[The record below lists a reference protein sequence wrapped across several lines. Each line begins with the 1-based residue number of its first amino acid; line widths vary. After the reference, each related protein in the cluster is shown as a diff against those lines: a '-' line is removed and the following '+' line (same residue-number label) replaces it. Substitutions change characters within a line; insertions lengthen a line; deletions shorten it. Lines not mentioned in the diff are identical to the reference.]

1 MSQSWD
7 TEPVG
12 LVNGEVRTDSSA
24 VETCDQLNKCT
35 LTFAFGRSFETD
47 SDKDSKDDD
56 EDLQIIYNEYTH
68 HDAFAYV
75 DRIEGGAH
83 DRLVSP
89 STSVWIRAS
98 TVEEADEKPK
108 AMAEWSVFFT
118 LFGCVILFKF
128 IQWYRAYMYKLA
140 INDLKNQQ
148 KELQEER
155 DKQE

>member
-1 MSQSWD
+1 M
-7 TEPVG
+7 
-12 LVNGEVRTDSSA
+12 
-24 VETCDQLNKCT
+24 
-35 LTFAFGRSFETD
+35 
-47 SDKDSKDDD
+47 
-56 EDLQIIYNEYTH
+56 
-68 HDAFAYV
+68 
-75 DRIEGGAH
+75 
-83 DRLVSP
+83 VSP